1 MRNNKVSHHFRLQP
15 VCSRAILFFM
25 KQVYLSILIS
35 IIVNNFVCGQSS
47 FFTLTEGWKNLAALE
62 YDSFY
67 VSIGLGFTGT
77 FQNHLQFTKVDK
89 EGNIMDEWIFKL
101 DSTNTTEFSFQ
112 QAITVDANNNQI
124 IAGTIT
130 YPSAP
135 LTSIAVRLV
144 FNNDFTEYS
153 GNHWTYTPL
162 DSPAQFRISYREGND
177 RLLHAVNYN
186 YNGAVRSM
194 LIETDLEGN
203 LIWEQNYNCG
213 VNVCSMEAR
222 QINAAHDG
230 GYIFTN
236 NERRGFAEG
245 GIVGELDIGTIIKTD
260 SLGVQQWRIRP
271 GGVGEPYTSPHIL
284 LQPTDDG
291 NYLCA
296 WADNRVRTSDGTT
309 FDHYNT
315 NPNATIWFAKI
326 NSNGHKIWEKNIAE
340 EIELWGTEEVVYLMD
355 QMIRLPDD
363 NFALTS
369 YDQIIK
375 INQNAEVI
383 WARRVRPPELINTP
397 NQYSEFY
404 IKGVS
409 VTSDGGFICTGELQ
423 INPGDVYPEY
433 IQTGF
438 VLKLDEYG
446 CLEEGCQED
455 DPIVSVETPEVSE
468 GKLLIYPNPAD
479 EYLIVE
485 YAIIE
490 SSEASLLTITNIN
503 GQVVHQEKLN
513 YPQDEL
519 VIITDKLPAGQ
530 YFCTISNSSK
540 TVKTEK
546 FILSK

>member
-1 MRNNKVSHHFRLQP
+1 MKFLSKIIIFLF
-15 VCSRAILFFM
+15 AITNTLYA
-25 KQVYLSILIS
+25 QER
-35 IIVNNFVCGQSS
+35 
-47 FFTLTEGWKNLAALE
+47 FFTFVEGWTTIAPVE
-62 YDSFY
+62 YDDKYIVVGTGLNNSNLNNIQFNELSKTGELIESWQINISGTV
-67 VSIGLGFTGT
+67 VSDIGTQQCLSDLKFGKRIMGLTIITNDNIVKSKRLIFNDD
-77 FQNHLQFTKVDK
+77 FSEIVDS
-89 EGNIMDEWIFKL
+89 M
-101 DSTNTTEFSFQ
+101 
-112 QAITVDANNNQI
+112 
-124 IAGTIT
+124 
-130 YPSAP
+130 
-135 LTSIAVRLV
+135 
-144 FNNDFTEYS
+144 
-153 GNHWTYTPL
+153 WTYQPPQEEQSDMFATCYQDPNKIL
-162 DSPAQFRISYREGND
+162 HGVHYSDNNTVNSTLVSTDTLGN
-177 RLLHAVNYN
+177 V
-186 YNGAVRSM
+186 
-194 LIETDLEGN
+194 
-203 LIWEQNYNCG
+203 IWESNFSCG
-213 VNVCSMEAR
+213 GTYCWMEPR
-222 QINAAHDG
+222 HIHAAHDG

-260 SLGVQQWRIRP
+260 SLGVQEWRIRP

-503 GQVVHQEKLN
+503 GQVVHQEELN

-519 VIITDKLPAGQ
+519 VIITNKLPAGQ
-530 YFCTISNSSK
+530 YFCTLSNAIK

-546 FILSK
+546 FILAK